1 VFQPMTNCTHEEG
14 LDAGISPIRDGMTAR
29 GTSLHQQ
36 WQIVGFFRASIG
48 LVCGQEPWYVSPIAE
63 QTVLDV
69 VDASSR
75 RSALLYQA
83 LSRVQWLR

>member
-14 LDAGISPIRDGMTAR
+14 LDARNSPIRDGMTAR
-29 GTSLHQQ
+29 GTSPHQQ
-36 WQIVGFFRASIG
+36 WQIVSFFRASIG
-48 LVCGQEPWYVSPIAE
+48 LVCGQKPWYASPIAG

-75 RSALLYQA
+75 RSSVSALLYQA
-83 LSRVQWLR
+83 LSRV